1 MRSFLG
7 SESVIL
13 LAEPGAFV
21 GGEPHLAQFDP
32 EVLRVDV

>member
-13 LAEPGAFV
+13 LAEP
-21 GGEPHLAQFDP
+21 HLAQFDP